1 MNAGEFFDL
10 AFSLAGESTY
20 EIQHFRLGGY
30 DFRVDFSSRELALA
44 LGRALAHARTPAS
57 ENIELQVR
65 CFEEGVTNNR
75 LPPPPWRWEDSLPR
89 GSFSGW
95 EKGRYRVQYNR
106 IDGRILNLLLMDTL
120 EAKAVYWVKKCEDIP
135 WWERTFP
142 FRQIIHWWS
151 RGKRI
156 QPVHSGAVG
165 FSSGGVLISGRSG
178 SGKSTACLSCL
189 HSELQYVGDDFI
201 LIDLES
207 QQPRAHCLYATA
219 KIEPSN
225 LHRFPWIKPWISNP
239 DQLESQKALIQVGE
253 SSPETLCKSLPIQ
266 AILLPRVTGE
276 LDSRLSP
283 ASSANAMHALAPST
297 VLTLIGDE
305 SEVMQKISQLVRTV
319 PAYWLEAGTDL
330 AQIPL
335 RIKEFLKGGA

>member
-1 MNAGEFFDL
+1 MKASEFFEL
-10 AFSLAGESTY
+10 AFNLAGESTC
-20 EIQHFRLGGY
+20 EVQCFRLGGY
-30 DFRVDFSSRELALA
+30 QLRVEFSSSELALT
-44 LGRALAHARTPAS
+44 LGRAIAHTRAS
-57 ENIELQVR
+57 ANEGIELQVR
-65 CFEEGVTNNR
+65 CFEEGVTDNR
-75 LPPPPWRWEDSLPR
+75 LPPPPWSWEDALPR
-89 GSFSGW
+89 GSFRGW

-106 IDGRILNLLLMDTL
+106 IDGRILNLLLMDTY

-151 RGKRI
+151 NGKQL

-178 SGKSTACLSCL
+178 SGKSTSCLSCL
-189 HSELQYVGDDFI
+189 HSELQYVGDDFV

-207 QQPRAHCLYATA
+207 HQPRVHSLYATA
-219 KIEPSN
+219 KIEPTN

-239 DQLESQKALIQVGE
+239 DQLDSQKALIQVSE
-253 SSPETLCKSLPIQ
+253 SAPEKLCKSFPIQ
-266 AILLPRVTGE
+266 AILLPKVTGKF
-276 LDSRLSP
+276 DSQLSP

-305 SEVMQKISQLVRTV
+305 SEVMRKISQLVRTV

-330 AQIPL
+330 TQIPL